1 MDVRIFVEKKTE
13 YQIEA
18 LSLKD
23 DLNSN
28 LNLNIENLRLI
39 NLYDVHNIT
48 FELLEKVKYK
58 VFGEIVTDSVT
69 EDIDLVESHFAVE
82 YLPGQFDQRASSAEE
97 CISLIDPSSN
107 VNVRSGKLI
116 IVNNITNSDI
126 KRIKKYYI
134 NQVESRIKDL
144 SVLNNDEVINV
155 EDVKILNGF
164 LDLDIVELTNMIQDL
179 GLAMSIDD
187 LEHIQN
193 YFKLESRNPTETEIK
208 VLDTY
213 WSDHCRHT
221 TFETIITDVE
231 FSSDYFGKQ
240 VEDTFNKYLEM
251 REIVHGGKKPIT
263 LMDMATI
270 SGKYE
275 RKLGNLEDLEISE
288 EINACSIYIDVDV
301 DGAMEKWLLMF
312 KNETHN
318 HPTEIEPFGGAS
330 TCVGGAIRDPLS
342 GRSFVYQAM
351 RVSGAE
357 DPTKDVNET
366 IEGKLPQKVISKVA
380 CEGFSSYGNQIG

>member
-116 IVNNITNSDI
+116 IINNITNSDI

-301 DGAMEKWLLMF
+301 DGVMEKWLLMF